1 MSAGTGTQIEKVP
14 WIIESINKSRAR
26 YFENGSFY
34 FRVSKLNGWDTF
46 ICGSLDLKPFGL
58 VDLHTT
64 PQHQWSKKIVNKN
77 QYRQDW
83 LESWWRPAVK
93 IPSPDLFQLSCA
105 EKVWYDELHVWP
117 PHSLSRSNRFSCFFF
132 KLRDSMLNR
141 ARWKYYNITQ
151 VAQNLLSHM
160 FFKVYWIL
168 RWVCF
173 LQFFA
178 LRTPSFAKLHFSFL
192 SLLPSKIRSKSA
204 RK

>member
-1 MSAGTGTQIEKVP
+1 MRQRKTRTETTFCRHYFPIL
-14 WIIESINKSRAR
+14 INFTPISCKWYFQAR

-34 FRVSKLNGWDTF
+34 FRVSQLNGWDT
-46 ICGSLDLKPFGL
+46 CGSLDLKPFGL

-64 PQHQWSKKIVNKN
+64 SQHHWSKKIVNKN
-77 QYRQDW
+77 QYWHDW

-117 PHSLSRSNRFSCFFF
+117 PPPLSRSNRFSCFFFF

-151 VAQNLLSHM
+151 IAQNLLSHM
-160 FFKVYWIL
+160 FFNV
-168 RWVCF
+168 
-173 LQFFA
+173 
-178 LRTPSFAKLHFSFL
+178 KLNFKMGLFSSIFWSEDSFL
-192 SLLPSKIRSKSA
+192 CKIA
-204 RK
+204 LFVLVTFTF